1 MRILEGFFHVIS
13 VVVGIASLAAMGI
26 AAKLVLKH
34 VSFGELTLF
43 ERDFSYA
50 VRLCVIIMI
59 LGICMIIAL
68 LTVLALQLL
77 WYVFDLIQMI
87 ADKDPIVILW
97 LLITAA
103 VVYGLYRGVFYVLT
117 HQEELLQKLLPY

>member
-1 MRILEGFFHVIS
+1 
-13 VVVGIASLAAMGI
+13 
-26 AAKLVLKH
+26 
-34 VSFGELTLF
+34 
-43 ERDFSYA
+43 
-50 VRLCVIIMI
+50 MI
-59 LGICMIIAL
+59 LGICMVIAL

-87 ADKDPIVILW
+87 VDKDPIVILW
-97 LLITAA
+97 LIITAA

>member
-1 MRILEGFFHVIS
+1 MV
-13 VVVGIASLAAMGI
+13 
-26 AAKLVLKH
+26 
-34 VSFGELTLF
+34 
-43 ERDFSYA
+43 
-50 VRLCVIIMI
+50 
-59 LGICMIIAL
+59 IAL

-103 VVYGLYRGVFYVLT
+103 VVFGLYRGVFYVLT

>member
-1 MRILEGFFHVIS
+1 MIS

-103 VVYGLYRGVFYVLT
+103 VVFGLYRGVFYVLT